1 MRRKRFPGQPRL
13 SRQASRLAWLAEG
26 LNESG
31 SRLEDA
37 YWEALLARQLDEVL
51 DGASD
56 SQGDAALNQAM
67 DYLHGQN
74 GAAYEFLADAIEAAC
89 ETRRGAEVEV
99 LLIALPVMV
108 GSPYHIPCG
117 PIGDEALRGLRVQ
130 LAAHVLAEG
139 ARLALADHLF
149 SPDQL
154 PQGYASTRALT
165 RQLAEALGADG
176 DFHVDA
182 SRLPETG
189 AFSADVRYVLGA
201 VGLKRGAPI
210 WRWNESDGN
219 RAAAYEAWSAQGGEH
234 FRALLP
240 GSQLLPLAPDAYHAA
255 WRAAE
260 RGMRTFS
267 IAAAVSLLRGQFGA
281 EAKIH
286 ASHAPFV
293 EQRLEEYRI
302 GFSLDG
308 AAEIAHGVVWPLLGG
323 EDENSDIP
331 EQIEA
336 ALREA
341 GVAQI
346 HRLDESYALEYCED
360 CGAPLFPNPQGELM
374 HMASAHEDE
383 PAPRP
388 HLH

>member
-26 LNESG
+26 LNASG
-31 SRLEDA
+31 SRLEDG
-37 YWEALLARQLDEVL
+37 YWETLLTRQLGELL
-51 DGASD
+51 DAGSD
-56 SQGDAALNQAM
+56 SRGDGALNQAM

-89 ETRRGAEVEV
+89 ETQRGADGEV

-108 GSPYHIPCG
+108 ASPYHIPCG
-117 PIGDEALRGLRVQ
+117 RIGDEALRGLRVQ
-130 LAAHVLAEG
+130 LAAHLLADG

-165 RQLAEALGADG
+165 RQLAEALGAGG

-182 SRLPETG
+182 RHLPETG

-201 VGLKRGAPI
+201 LGVARGAPI

-219 RAAAYEAWSAQGGEH
+219 RDAACDAWRAQGGEH
-234 FRALLP
+234 FRSMLP
-240 GSQLLPLAPDAYHAA
+240 GCQLLLLAPNAYHAA
-255 WRAAE
+255 WRVAE
-260 RGMRTFS
+260 REMRPFS
-267 IAAAVSLLRGQFGA
+267 IGAAVNLLRGQAGA

-286 ASHAPFV
+286 ASYAPFV

-302 GFSLDG
+302 GFSFDA
-308 AAEIAHGVVWPLLGG
+308 AAEVAHGVVWPLLGS

-346 HRLDESYALEYCED
+346 HRIEESYALEYCED
-360 CGAPLFPNPQGELM
+360 CGAPLFPNPQGELA
-374 HMASAHEDE
+374 HMASEHEEE